1 MDNIIIVGGG
11 TSGLVSALILK
22 CRFPKLNIEV
32 IRSDKLGIIGVGEGS
47 TEHWGEFCEFVGIT
61 IKDLLLYTG
70 ATFKYGIMFED
81 WNKKPYFHNIR
92 TEVRYKFGQYMAG
105 YAYAVIN
112 DLKSEDMQRGASL
125 TLEAYLEKCPN
136 SEIHKIDS

>member
-47 TEHWGEFCEFVGIT
+47 TEHWGEFCAFVGIT
-61 IKDLLLYTG
+61 VKDLLLYTG

-81 WNKKPYFHNIR
+81 WNKKPYFHNI
-92 TEVRYKFGQYMAG
+92 TSDNKLLIKHG
-105 YAYAVIN
+105 YGGYTAECCSWSW
-112 DLKSEDMQRGASL
+112 K
-125 TLEAYLEKCPN
+125 K
-136 SEIHKIDS
+136 EI